1 MAGRVRLESSVMF
14 ITTEIAHVPSEPL
27 PAEAPDEP
35 QIRRLVWILALNGA
49 LWCVVLAAC
58 WIFMHS

>member
-1 MAGRVRLESSVMF
+1 MF

-27 PAEAPDEP
+27 PAEAPGEP